1 MGINFIWSPTG
12 SMLGAKH
19 FNIFPC
25 DLFLFIKSKDV
36 ASYAD
41 DTTPYKKGGNSE
53 YVTNF

>member
-12 SMLGAKH
+12 SMLGPKH

-41 DTTPYKKGGNSE
+41 YTTPYKKGGNSE